1 MSFQSS
7 EQQLINTRSLSG
19 PGLIIERLPDHVYAR
34 CCKCSRRA
42 KYRVTIPGNGFRG
55 LLCSF
60 HTKLVRAL
68 VYDLPEYDP
77 WGSGP

>member
-7 EQQLINTRSLSG
+7 EKAFINNRSLG
-19 PGLIIERLPDHVYAR
+19 PGLIIERLPDYIYAR

-42 KYRVTIPGNGFRG
+42 RYRVTIPGGFRG

-77 WGSGP
+77 WRPEP

>member
-7 EQQLINTRSLSG
+7 EKQLINNRSL
-19 PGLIIERLPDHVYAR
+19 GLIIERLPDHVHAR

-55 LLCSF
+55 LLCRF
-60 HTKLVRAL
+60 HTRLVRAL

-77 WGSGP
+77 WRPRP